1 MRLDKYLAET
11 AQCTRSEAKTLLQK
25 GKVTVNGTLCKKGD
39 TQLRETDVVA
49 VEGRPLAYQ
58 KFVYIMLNKPE
69 GVVSASTDK
78 RDTTVVD
85 LLGDAYPR
93 RELFP
98 AGRLDKT
105 STGFVLLTDDGGFAH
120 DILAPK
126 RHVSKTYTVT
136 LDTPLTAEMKA
147 GFAAG
152 VTLADGTAL
161 SPAEVE
167 ALTPDGLTV
176 RVLLK
181 QGVYHQIKRMF
192 GIYGAGVNALHRDA
206 IGDAEGN
213 QYKVVSEIDGVGTSA
228 QMTPVMGS
236 DGSGLAHEHWM
247 ENLKLAVALQDNI
260 LQSYPTLMRPILLRN
275 SRYNQHATTGSLLV
289 EVGAAGNS
297 PEEAALAGRLFAQQ
311 MAELGIMDTTGR
323 VDVLALFG
331 NNVRA
336 TVFSIAYGFI
346 PFIYLPALSIGINS
360 LLLGLFAGVYVNN
373 GISLLAYFAGI
384 VPHGIFELPALIL
397 ALSSGIYLCRKVTDY
412 VRHNEKGVMGPLMKD
427 LLRLF
432 VMHII
437 PLLVAAA
444 MMEAYVTPQLLKLFL

>member
-69 GVVSASTDK
+69 GVVSASADK

-161 SPAEVE
+161 SPAKVE

-192 GIYGAGVNALHRDA
+192 GVYGAGVNALHRDA
-206 IGDAEGN
+206 IG
-213 QYKVVSEIDGVGTSA
+213 
-228 QMTPVMGS
+228 
-236 DGSGLAHEHWM
+236 GLA
-247 ENLKLAVALQDNI
+247 LD
-260 LQSYPTLMRPILLRN
+260 
-275 SRYNQHATTGSLLV
+275 
-289 EVGAAGNS
+289 
-297 PEEAALAGRLFAQQ
+297 AALAPGQWRELSD
-311 MAELGIMDTTGR
+311 AEVAEITG
-323 VDVLALFG
+323 
-331 NNVRA
+331 
-336 TVFSIAYGFI
+336 
-346 PFIYLPALSIGINS
+346 
-360 LLLGLFAGVYVNN
+360 
-373 GISLLAYFAGI
+373 
-384 VPHGIFELPALIL
+384 
-397 ALSSGIYLCRKVTDY
+397 
-412 VRHNEKGVMGPLMKD
+412 
-427 LLRLF
+427 
-432 VMHII
+432 
-437 PLLVAAA
+437 
-444 MMEAYVTPQLLKLFL
+444 